1 MVRDSWV
8 LGHSSAMALAHDELE
23 TAASCHQW
31 IQMILHFLC
40 QFLPI
45 RRSSECFSAFF
56 QREMG
61 WFKVEKYIAN
71 ANGAKGIQ
79 SLSAAL
85 YSHVQQFEVNGVTGV
100 ATWITK
106 WGFGKPEMT
115 GSKQKWERKRW
126 RNKKTILVL
135 CRHVSM
141 RWFTTCLSSRED
153 SLGERDRWPGTTI

>member
-1 MVRDSWV
+1 
-8 LGHSSAMALAHDELE
+8 MALAHDELE

-31 IQMILHFLC
+31 IQMILQFCVTLC
-40 QFLPI
+40 RFVDPP
-45 RRSSECFSAFF
+45 SASQLFF

-100 ATWITK
+100 AT
-106 WGFGKPEMT
+106 
-115 GSKQKWERKRW
+115 
-126 RNKKTILVL
+126 
-135 CRHVSM
+135 
-141 RWFTTCLSSRED
+141 
-153 SLGERDRWPGTTI
+153 